1 MKLFIYAPDIFAGDA
16 VGNHCFGVARTA
28 ARANMNTALFSQR
41 FDPSTRAIRH
51 VDSLFAEIT
60 ADDLL
65 FVSYSIYD
73 DYLDRLL
80 ALPCRKLCY
89 YHGITDPEL
98 LREFEPRTAEL
109 CGAGIKQLSR
119 LRGFDMLIANS
130 ALTAAELQNQTG
142 AAQVAVV
149 PPVFADMPAFV
160 YSAAPRS
167 ETRSSRSLLVVGR
180 VVPHK
185 RLEDVLTVLAEAR
198 SQGADVT
205 LTVVGTMP
213 NYDYS
218 KYLFNFGRKLN
229 VLDHVSFSGV
239 LDDGD
244 LFSCYETADA
254 LLSMSLHEG
263 FGVPALE
270 AMHFGLPV
278 FARSGTAIDDVV
290 AGVGVFLDNQPLPA
304 FAQSLS
310 ERIFDS
316 AWRLQQEGAGKARA
330 LELLAQTSDSVWS
343 RCFAETMMVS
353 ARA

>member
-28 ARANMNTALFSQR
+28 GRSNMDTVLFSQR

-51 VDSLFAEIT
+51 VDSLFADIT
-60 ADDLL
+60 VDDLL

-73 DYLDRLL
+73 EYLDRLL

-89 YHGITDPEL
+89 FHGITDSQL

-109 CGAGIKQLSR
+109 CDAGIAQLPL
-119 LRGFDMLIANS
+119 LRGFDMLVANS
-130 ALTAAELQNQTG
+130 ARSAAELQNRTG
-142 AAQVAVV
+142 ASQIAVV
-149 PPVFADMPAFV
+149 PPVFADMPAFT
-160 YSAAPRS
+160 YSATSPSESRRS
-167 ETRSSRSLLVVGR
+167 RNLLVVGR

-205 LTVVGTMP
+205 LTIVGTMP

-218 KYLFNFGRKLN
+218 KYLFNYGRRLN

-244 LFSCYETADA
+244 LFRCYEKADA

-278 FARSGTAIDDVV
+278 FARSGTAINDVV
-290 AGVGVFLDNQPLPA
+290 AGVGVFLTNQPLAA
-304 FAQSLS
+304 FAQDLS

-316 AWRLQQEGAGKARA
+316 AWRRQQGAAGKSRA

-343 RCFAETMMVS
+343 SCFAEATMAS
-353 ARA
+353 ARV